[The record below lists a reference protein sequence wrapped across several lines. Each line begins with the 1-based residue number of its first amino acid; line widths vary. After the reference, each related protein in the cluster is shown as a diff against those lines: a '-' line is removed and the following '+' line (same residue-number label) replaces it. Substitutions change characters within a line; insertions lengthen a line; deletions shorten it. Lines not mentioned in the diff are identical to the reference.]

1 MQNPPTALK
10 CTQCG
15 VPLPSVFGD
24 TDECA
29 ENVDVTLTAKG
40 SRETKKTN
48 NYGDFEFEGL
58 NADKEFT
65 VKIKHPGYASRDF
78 TIQTKAD
85 VYLGEIVLTR

>member
-1 MQNPPTALK
+1 VAGT
-10 CTQCG
+10 
-15 VPLPSVFGD
+15 VIFGD

-40 SRETKKTN
+40 SRETKRTN

-65 VKIKHPGYASRDF
+65 VEIKHPGYASREF
-78 TIQTKAD
+78 LIQTKTD